1 MICTNCGKEI
11 PNDSTFCLNCGAQQK
26 SSTNDIITD
35 MPSQASAIQATSP
48 DFIQQDFNTENNS
61 IRVSNDAPI
70 IQTKQYIYNLYE
82 SVQLINYGRSIT
94 ETHTSGV
101 ADYGYVYA
109 NSVTMRNPYWIDEFA
124 LKTMALQGQIDYIIR
139 GNEFFFAYE
148 DLISLKNFFD
158 GQEAAAINAAKKRE
172 KSNFLTYYFL
182 WLFILIIISIS
193 IYFLLS

>member
-11 PNDSTFCLNCGAQQK
+11 PNDSTFCLNCGAKQK

-48 DFIQQDFNTENNS
+48 DFIQQDFNTENN
-61 IRVSNDAPI
+61 R
-70 IQTKQYIYNLYE
+70 
-82 SVQLINYGRSIT
+82 
-94 ETHTSGV
+94 SGV

-158 GQEAAAINAAKKRE
+158 GQEAAAINAAKKRD
-172 KSNFLTYYFL
+172 KCNRSAFCFL
-182 WLFILIIISIS
+182 WLFILIIISIYC
-193 IYFLLS
+193 YFLLS